1 MNKKLF
7 ETMIILI
14 LFESILNKDTLFLE
28 INKSNNS
35 EFIRS
40 TTNSGI
46 TLGQFFDY
54 THLVVSLYSED
65 VPKK

>member
-46 TLGQFFDY
+46 TLSQFFDY
-54 THLVVSLYSED
+54 TN
-65 VPKK
+65 